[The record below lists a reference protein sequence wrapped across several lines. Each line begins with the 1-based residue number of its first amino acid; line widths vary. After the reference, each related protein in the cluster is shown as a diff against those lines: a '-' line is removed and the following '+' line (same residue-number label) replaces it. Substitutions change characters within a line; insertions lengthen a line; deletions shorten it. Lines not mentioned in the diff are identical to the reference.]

1 MVGEYSYSTLS
12 VKVALKYAQQFE
24 HEGKSYKIVFNQVC
38 PDSLTVI
45 NTETTGVGEYW
56 VQPRQLGSHSTI
68 WNICIKD
75 LSVSSE
81 SSSGCLVM

>member
-1 MVGEYSYSTLS
+1 MVGEYIYTTPSI
-12 VKVALKYAQQFE
+12 KVASKYAQQFE
-24 HEGKSYKIVFNQVC
+24 HEGKSYKIVFQNQVC

-45 NTETTGVGEYW
+45 DTETTGVCDYW
-56 VQPRQLGSHSTI
+56 VQPRQDLIQPYG
-68 WNICIKD
+68 ICIKD